1 MARSLPDLDR
11 GADTTLAEQ
20 IARFYGLAIEEGR
33 LRPGDRLPTIRD
45 VSEHGSVTR
54 ATVQQGYRLLAER
67 GLVAGTVGRGT
78 QVLASPGHRR
88 SLASPLAAAAWR
100 QLQSLHQ
107 MPRLAEG
114 SKVVADFSAIVPDA
128 SFFPVDDFRKSMDR
142 VLGERGRE
150 LLVYG
155 DPAGS
160 LALRRFIAERD
171 EPDGKQG
178 SADCV
183 LITSGAQQGIDLT
196 LRVFTSPGD
205 AVAVTIPTYQHLFG
219 SLKGLGLELIP
230 VASGQDGVNLDDLR
244 RVLSRNSV
252 KLFYVMP
259 TFHNPTGRSLNLEQR
274 QQLMEV
280 VCDTCVPVLED
291 EFERDLRFA
300 GEPLPFLRSLDP
312 RALTTTVRS
321 FSKGLFPGVRIGW
334 VHASPE
340 VIGLMGALKRFT
352 ALETSPLLQA
362 SLLDFVQGGAM
373 ASYLQ
378 ELREALRRRHEL
390 AQDCLHRSLPEA
402 HATKPEGGFSFWLE
416 LPEGIDGDACAE
428 LAAHHGVLV
437 TPGRMFDPEDRP
449 CCALRISLSRAGEN
463 ELRAGIDILAR
474 CVKELRD
481 RSRAS
486 QPPLFL

>member
-1 MARSLPDLDR
+1 MARTLPELDR
-11 GADTTLAEQ
+11 GSETTLAEQ
-20 IARFYGLAIEEGR
+20 IARFYGVAIEEGR

-45 VSEHGSVTR
+45 VAEHGSVTR

-67 GLVAGTVGRGT
+67 GLVAALVGRGT
-78 QVLASPGHRR
+78 SVLANPERHEGVV
-88 SLASPLAAAAWR
+88 SPLAAAAWR

-107 MPRLAEG
+107 VPRLAEG
-114 SKVVADFSAIVPDA
+114 GAVIADFSEIVPDA
-128 SFFPVDDFRKSMDR
+128 SFFPVDEFRQSMDR

-205 AVAVTIPTYQHLFG
+205 AVAVTIPTYQNFFG
-219 SLKGLGLELIP
+219 SLKGLGLELLP
-230 VASGQDGVNLDDLR
+230 VASGPEGVNLKDLR
-244 RVLSRNSV
+244 RVLTRNSV

-259 TFHNPTGRSLNLEQR
+259 TFHNPTGRSLDLEQR
-274 QQLMEV
+274 LQLMKV
-280 VCDTCVPVLED
+280 VTETDVPILED

-312 RALTTTVRS
+312 RGLTTTVRS

-340 VIGLMGALKRFT
+340 VIGPMGALKRFT
-352 ALETSPLLQA
+352 DLETSPLLQA
-362 SLLDFVQGGAM
+362 SLLDFILGGAM

-378 ELREALRRRHEL
+378 KLREALRRRHDL
-390 AQDCLHRSLPEA
+390 AQDCLRRAMPNA
-402 HATKPEGGFSFWLE
+402 RATKPEGGFSFWLE
-416 LPEGIDGDACAE
+416 LPNGIDGDACAE
-428 LAAHHGVLV
+428 LAARHGVLV
-437 TPGRMFDPEDRP
+437 TPGRLFDPEDRP
-449 CCALRISLSRAGEN
+449 CSALRISLSRAGEV

-474 CVKELRD
+474 CVEELLD
-481 RSRAS
+481 RGRAS